1 MTTFQIILLVVTI
14 VLGAAYFMRR
24 KSRLSKED

>member
-1 MTTFQIILLVVTI
+1 MTTFQIVLLVAVI
-14 VLGAAYFMRR
+14 VLGGAYFMRR

>member
-1 MTTFQIILLVVTI
+1 MSTFQIVMLVVLV

>member
-1 MTTFQIILLVVTI
+1 MSTTSIALLV
-14 VLGAAYFMRR
+14 AAVVVFALYLMRR

>member
-1 MTTFQIILLVVTI
+1 MTSFQIVLLVVTI
-14 VLGAAYFMRR
+14 VLGVAYFMRR